1 MRPQNPGRPDLPGQK
16 LPLSRS
22 PASRVQVRSLGLLGH
37 GQVTVGVQGKGPAAG
52 ASWRCLLMQ
61 SCYLPIIFPPSIT
74 YPSSFYFLIC
84 PLSAS
89 FNHVEFFVMKY
100 T

>member
-1 MRPQNPGRPDLPGQK
+1 MRPQNPGCLDLPGQK

-22 PASRVQVRSLGLLGH
+22 PASWVQVRSLGLLGH
-37 GQVTVGVQGKGPAAG
+37 GQVTVGVQGKGQAAG
-52 ASWRCLLMQ
+52 ASWHCLLMQ
-61 SCYLPIIFPPSIT
+61 SCYLSSSHRASPIRHLFT
-74 YPSSFYFLIC
+74 FLSVLC
-84 PLSAS
+84 LPV